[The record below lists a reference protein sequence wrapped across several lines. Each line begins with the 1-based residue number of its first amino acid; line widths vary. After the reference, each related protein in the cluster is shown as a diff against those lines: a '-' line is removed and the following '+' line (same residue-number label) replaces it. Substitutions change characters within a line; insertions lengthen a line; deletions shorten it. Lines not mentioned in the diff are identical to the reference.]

1 LVRQYLTR
9 RLLQSVAVLFVVS
22 FITFIIPALFHG
34 TVARVVLGP
43 RATKAAIAEFN
54 HAHFFDRSIFYQYYR
69 YIDGLF
75 HGDFGTS
82 VLRKTINRPA
92 WEILSPTLPR
102 TIWLAIIPLVI
113 SLLIAIP
120 LGVTQAWRRNK
131 AFDYIT
137 TFISFLLY
145 STPPYLMC
153 ILAVNVFA
161 INYALFPGL
170 IPYPTG
176 TGFFDPPVF
185 MIQNWSAFVLPI
197 ACLTLLSLAGV
208 ARFTRGAVLD
218 AIVQDY
224 VRTARAKGAGNR
236 RVLSRHV
243 LRNALIPL
251 VTILGLSLPGLFGG
265 ALIVESV
272 FNYPGMGL
280 TTVSHTVGR
289 DIPVVMAATLII
301 AIATVIGNL
310 IADLALVV
318 VDPRIRI
325 ASK

>member
-1 LVRQYLTR
+1 
-9 RLLQSVAVLFVVS
+9 
-22 FITFIIPALFHG
+22 
-34 TVARVVLGP
+34 
-43 RATKAAIAEFN
+43 
-54 HAHFFDRSIFYQYYR
+54 
-69 YIDGLF
+69 
-75 HGDFGTS
+75 
-82 VLRKTINRPA
+82 
-92 WEILSPTLPR
+92 
-102 TIWLAIIPLVI
+102 VI

-131 AFDYIT
+131 AFDYIS

-176 TGFFDPPVF
+176 TSFFDPPVF
-185 MIQNWSAFVLPI
+185 MIQNWTAFVLPI

-236 RVLSRHV
+236 RVLSHHV

-280 TTVSHTVGR
+280 TTVAHTVGR

-301 AIATVIGNL
+301 AIATIIGNL

-325 ASK
+325 TSK

>member
-1 LVRQYLTR
+1 MRQYLTR
-9 RLLQSVAVLFVVS
+9 RLMQSAVVLFVVS
-22 FITFIIPALFHG
+22 FITFIIPAMFHG

-43 RATKAAIAEFN
+43 RATKADILEFN

-69 YIDGLF
+69 YVNGLF
-75 HGDFGTS
+75 HGDFGHS
-82 VLRKTINRPA
+82 VLRKTMNKPA
-92 WEILSPTLPR
+92 WEILSPALPR
-102 TIWLAIIPLVI
+102 TIWLAIVPLFLA
-113 SLLIAIP
+113 LLIAIP

-137 TFISFLLY
+137 TFISFVLY
-145 STPPYLMC
+145 STPAYLMS
-153 ILAVNVFA
+153 ILAVSVFA
-161 INYALFPGL
+161 INLGIFPGL

-176 TGFFDPPVF
+176 SGFFDPPLF

-197 ACLTLLSLAGV
+197 GSLTLLSLAGV

-218 AIVQDY
+218 SIVQDY
-224 VRTARAKGAGNR
+224 VRTARAKGAGNW

-251 VTILGLSLPGLFGG
+251 VTILGLSLPGLFAG
-265 ALIVESV
+265 ALVTEQV
-272 FNYPGMGL
+272 FNYPGMGFI
-280 TTVSHTVGR
+280 TVSHTVGR

-325 ASK
+325 SSK